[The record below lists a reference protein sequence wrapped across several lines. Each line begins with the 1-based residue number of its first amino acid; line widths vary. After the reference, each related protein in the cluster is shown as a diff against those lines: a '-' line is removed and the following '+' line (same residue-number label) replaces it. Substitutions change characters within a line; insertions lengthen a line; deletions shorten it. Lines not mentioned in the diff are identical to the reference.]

1 MAISAAQV
9 LALIESHGDANDH
22 RFYATALQIA
32 AKEAIAGHTKIA
44 NQIKEQVNKYQFNR
58 YQASSLKND
67 FDSNEN
73 IRGLI
78 ELYLPN
84 HRLSELFV
92 CNETRERLNL
102 IVKEHKRKDEL
113 YKFDLKPRS
122 KLLFEGSP
130 GTGKTLAASVIA
142 SELKLPLYKIVL
154 ESVISK
160 YMGDT
165 ASHLK
170 KIFNYISLNPGV
182 FLFDEFDS
190 IGSERSNSNDV
201 GESRRTLNSFLIL
214 LEQLQSESIV
224 IAATNHPQILDEAL
238 NRRFDDIIKFM
249 LPTDKEIKDF
259 LENRLVKFKTKLN
272 DLDWKEIMSLSD
284 GLSLGDIN
292 KAFDDGAKQAIF
304 ESNGLITIEHL
315 TKSLKRRKNN
325 RLNMG

>member
-9 LALIESHGDANDH
+9 LALIESHGESNDH

-32 AKEAIAGHTKIA
+32 AKEARSGHTKIA
-44 NQIKEQVNKYQFNR
+44 NQINEKVNKYQFNNFPT
-58 YQASSLKND
+58 SSLKSDLDANKD
-67 FDSNEN
+67 

-78 ELYLPN
+78 ELYLPI
-84 HRLSELFV
+84 HRLSELFL
-92 CNETRERLNL
+92 CEETKSRLNL
-102 IVKEHKRKDEL
+102 IIKEHKRKDEL
-113 YKFDLKPRS
+113 FKYDLKPRA
-122 KLLFEGSP
+122 KLLFEGNP

-142 SELKLPLYKIVL
+142 SELKMPLYKIVL

-170 KIFNYISLNPGV
+170 KIFKFISENHGV

-190 IGSERSNSNDV
+190 IGSERSNVNDV

-214 LEQLQSESIV
+214 LEQLQSDSIV

-238 NRRFDDIIKFM
+238 NRRFDDIIKFK
-249 LPTDKEIKDF
+249 LPTDKEIKEF
-259 LENRLVKFKTKLN
+259 LENRLVVFKAEKI
-272 DLDWKEIMSLSD
+272 DWERIISLSH

-304 ESNGLITIEHL
+304 ENNGVILSDHL
-315 TKSLKRRKNN
+315 VNSLERRKYTK
-325 RLNMG
+325 LNVSK

>member
-9 LALIESHGDANDH
+9 LALIESHGENNDH

-32 AKEAIAGHTKIA
+32 AKEARAGHTKIA
-44 NQIKEQVNKYQFNR
+44 NQISDKVNKFQFSN
-58 YQASSLKND
+58 YPQSNLKNKL
-67 FDSNEN
+67 DSDKD

-78 ELYLPN
+78 ELYLPT
-84 HRLSELFV
+84 HRLSELFL
-92 CNETRERLNL
+92 CEETKNRLNL
-102 IVKEHKRKDEL
+102 IIKEHKRKDEL

-122 KLLFEGSP
+122 KLLFEGNP

-142 SELKLPLYKIVL
+142 CELKLPLYKIIL

-170 KIFNYISLNPGV
+170 KIFKYISENNGV

-190 IGSERSNSNDV
+190 IGSDRGNPNDV

-214 LEQLQSESIV
+214 LEQLQSESVV
-224 IAATNHPQILDEAL
+224 IAATNHPQILDDAL
-238 NRRFDDIIKFM
+238 NRRFDDIIKFN
-249 LPTDKEIKDF
+249 LPTNLEIKDF
-259 LENRLVKFKTKLN
+259 LENRLSKFSVSN
-272 DLDWKEIMSLSD
+272 INWEEILELSN

-292 KAFDDGAKQAIF
+292 KAFDDGAKNAIF
-304 ESNGLITIEHL
+304 DNDGIIENKHL
-315 TKSLKRRKNN
+315 VISLKRRKYN
-325 RLNMG
+325 RLNQRV